1 MAPRKD
7 EGVDL
12 TSPGVDEIRAAQ
24 LQKIKLLQERLQ
36 LSSAKR
42 VMQGE

>member
-7 EGVDL
+7 EGVEL

-24 LQKIKLLQERLQ
+24 LQKIRLLQERLQ
-36 LSSAKR
+36 QSSAKR